1 MRSRRTAAFRR
12 TFAALPER
20 VQRASARGLSALS
33 RDNPNNPGLRFKR
46 VHPTDPVFSVRIGV
60 NYRAVGTLEGDV
72 MIWFWIGSH
81 ADYDA
86 LLSRR

>member
-1 MRSRRTAAFRR
+1 LKSRRTASFRKA
-12 TFAALPER
+12 FAALPES
-20 VQRASARGLSALS
+20 VQEQARLAY
-33 RDNPNNPGLRFKR
+33 RRFQENPNHPGLRFKPI
-46 VHPTDPVFSVRIGV
+46 HSTDPVYSVRIGKGF
-60 NYRAVGTLEGDV
+60 RAVGTLEEDV

>member
-1 MRSRRTAAFRR
+1 MKSRRTASFRR
-12 TFAALPER
+12 AFAALPESVREQAR
-20 VQRASARGLSALS
+20 VAYRRFQE
-33 RDNPNNPGLRFKR
+33 NPNHPSLRFRR
-46 VHPTDPVFSVRIGV
+46 VHPTEPVYSVRVGIGH
-60 NYRAVGTLEGDV
+60 RAVGALDGDV